1 VACHPAAPGQADAGP
16 GRRCVTAT
24 ARRLAEMP
32 EAERRRV
39 LCSLPE
45 GDLQALE
52 YHWGFWARADQLPP
66 PGDWR
71 VWILQAGRGAGKTRS
86 AAEFIRSMVEA
97 GRYRSIAIVGPT
109 AAAIRRDM
117 VEGGSGLLNI
127 GPPWSRPEYQP
138 SSLRIVWPNGAIA
151 HLLSAE
157 EPDRIRGL
165 NADLAWADELA
176 SWANQQTSWDML
188 MLALRLSGPKGDAAR
203 IVVSTTPRPS
213 PLLVTLLG
221 APTTVVTKART
232 MDNAANLDASTL
244 SYLQDRYGGTR
255 LGRQELDGELIG
267 DIEGALW
274 TRQLIDECRIRRGTE
289 PERMRRVV
297 VAIDPP
303 GASGKTSAEC
313 GLIVAGIG
321 PDRHGYIMADLSGR
335 YSPEQWAS
343 KAIGAFHSYKAD
355 RIVAEKNFG
364 GEMVESTL
372 RSIDRSVPLKMVTA
386 SRGKQIR
393 AEPIAAFYEQHK
405 VHHIGEFPDL
415 EDQMCS
421 WDPAAS
427 GPSPDRVDSAVWAL
441 TELMSGPGPMRI
453 SQAALERSRQM
464 IPRHAF

>member
-1 VACHPAAPGQADAGP
+1 LNLDMMWIDELTSFSDPDAAWNVSQMA
-16 GRRCVTAT
+16 
-24 ARRLAEMP
+24 
-32 EAERRRV
+32 
-39 LCSLPE
+39 
-45 GDLQALE
+45 
-52 YHWGFWARADQLPP
+52 
-66 PGDWR
+66 
-71 VWILQAGRGAGKTRS
+71 
-86 AAEFIRSMVEA
+86 
-97 GRYRSIAIVGPT
+97 
-109 AAAIRRDM
+109 
-117 VEGGSGLLNI
+117 
-127 GPPWSRPEYQP
+127 
-138 SSLRIVWPNGAIA
+138 LRIPGPLGDPPVCIITSTPRSVPAFK
-151 HLLSAE
+151 
-157 EPDRIRGL
+157 RIR
-165 NADLAWADELA
+165 
-176 SWANQQTSWDML
+176 
-188 MLALRLSGPKGDAAR
+188 AL
-203 IVVSTTPRPS
+203 
-213 PLLVTLLG
+213 
-221 APTTVVTKART
+221 PTTVVTISPT
-232 MDNAANLDASTL
+232 MDNAANLSPEALASL
-244 SYLQDRYGGTR
+244 VDQYGGTR
-255 LGRQELDGELIG
+255 LGRQELGAEMID
-267 DIEGALW
+267 DVDGALW
-274 TRQLIDECRIRRGTE
+274 TRQLLEECRIRRGTE
-289 PERMRRVV
+289 PERMRRVI

-303 GASGKTSAEC
+303 GASGKSSAEC